1 MRKDETM
8 TNKEFADI
16 LFPNIDKTPEYY
28 EKLYPER
35 HLKEGAIVS
44 RYAPSPTGFV
54 HMGAL
59 FASFIERKVAR
70 QTDGIFYLRIEDTD
84 GKRSIENG
92 VSMIIQDLKN
102 FGITFDEGMLSESE
116 WKGEYG
122 PYIQS
127 ERREIYHTYVKK
139 LIEEDLAY
147 PCFCTE
153 EELENIRK
161 KQEKNHE
168 RIGYYGKYAMYR
180 NLSKEEAISRIQNGD
195 SYVIRLKSPGSFDKK
210 IHFKDLIKGEL
221 ELPENDMDI
230 VLLKGDGLPT
240 YHFAHAIDDHLM
252 RTTHVIRGDEW
263 LSSVPIHLQLFSIL
277 GFKTPKYA
285 HISPL
290 MKEED
295 GKRRKLSK
303 RKDPELAVSFYH
315 EQGIPTQ
322 AILLYLATVANSNF
336 EAWYEQNKD
345 ASLDDFVFDFK
356 KISSSGSLFDMGK
369 LLNISKNYLS
379 RLKASEVYDLA
390 LDYALEY
397 DPSFSELLKKYKEYS
412 IAIFNI
418 EREQKKP
425 RKDLAKMSEVKEQ
438 IWYMFDELFEKEV
451 LHYEWGSIQQKE
463 DILNISTYYLQN
475 YYDISDTKDEWFSK
489 LKDLSEH
496 FGYAR
501 EVKLYKE
508 NPELYKG
515 HVGDISMVL
524 RVLLTTK
531 SMTPDLYDIMN
542 LLGKDRMENR
552 IEIVRKN
559 V

>member
-1 MRKDETM
+1 M
-8 TNKEFADI
+8 ADI
-16 LFPNIDKTPEYY
+16 LFPNIDKTPEDY
-28 EKLYPER
+28 EKMYPER
-35 HLKEGAIVS
+35 NIKEGAIVS

-59 FASFIERKVAR
+59 FASFIERKMAR

-92 VSMIIQDLKN
+92 VSMIIQDLSN
-102 FGITFDEGMLSESE
+102 YGITFDEGMVSETE
-116 WKGEYG
+116 WKGQYG

-127 ERREIYHTYVKK
+127 ARREIYHTYIKRLV
-139 LIEEDLAY
+139 EEGLAY
-147 PCFCTE
+147 PCFCKE
-153 EELENIRK
+153 EELEEIRK

-168 RIGYYGKYAMYR
+168 RIGYYGKYAFYR
-180 NLSKEEAISRIQNGD
+180 EFSKEEAISRIKKGD
-195 SYVIRLKSPGSFDKK
+195 PYVIRLKSPGNFEKK

-221 ELPENDMDI
+221 ELPENDLDI
-230 VLLKGDGLPT
+230 VILKGDGLPT
-240 YHFAHAIDDHLM
+240 YHFAHAVDDHLM

-263 LSSVPIHLQLFSIL
+263 LSSVPIHIQLFSIL
-277 GFKTPKYA
+277 GFKVPKYA

-303 RKDPELAVSFYH
+303 RKDPEMAVSFYH
-315 EQGIPTQ
+315 EQGIPIQ
-322 AILLYLATVANSNF
+322 AILLYLITVANSNF
-336 EAWYEQNKD
+336 EAWYEQNKN
-345 ASLDDFVFDFK
+345 ASIDDFSLDFK
-356 KISSSGSLFDMGK
+356 KISSSGSLFDMEK

-390 LDYALEY
+390 LSYASQY
-397 DPSFSELLKKYKEYS
+397 DLKLCELLKKYKEYA

-425 RKDLAKMSEVKEQ
+425 RKDLSKMSEVKEQ
-438 IWYMFDELFEKEV
+438 IWYMFDELFESEP
-451 LHYEWGSIQQKE
+451 LQYEWGIIDSKDE
-463 DILNISTYYLQN
+463 ILKISSYYFEN
-475 YYDISDTKDEWFSK
+475 YYNPSDTKEEWFSK
-489 LKDLSEH
+489 LKDLSEY
-496 FGYAR
+496 FGYAK
-501 EVKLYKE
+501 EVKMYKE

-515 HVGDISMVL
+515 HVGDVSMVL

-542 LLGKDRMENR
+542 LLGKERMESR
-552 IEIVRKN
+552 MERFQKN

>member
-1 MRKDETM
+1 M
-8 TNKEFADI
+8 ADI
-16 LFPNIDKTPEYY
+16 LFPNIDKTPEDY
-28 EKLYPER
+28 EKMYPER
-35 HLKEGAIVS
+35 NIKEGAIVS

-59 FASFIERKVAR
+59 FASFIERKMAR

-92 VSMIIQDLKN
+92 VSMIIQDLSN
-102 FGITFDEGMLSESE
+102 YGITFDEGMVSETE
-116 WKGEYG
+116 WKGQYG

-127 ERREIYHTYVKK
+127 ARREIYHTYIKRLV
-139 LIEEDLAY
+139 EEGLAY
-147 PCFCTE
+147 PCFCKE
-153 EELENIRK
+153 EELEEIRK
-161 KQEKNHE
+161 KQEKNHG
-168 RIGYYGKYAMYR
+168 RIGYYGKYAFYR
-180 NLSKEEAISRIQNGD
+180 EFSKEEAISRIKKGD
-195 SYVIRLKSPGSFDKK
+195 PYVIRLKSPGNFEKK

-221 ELPENDMDI
+221 ELPENDLDI
-230 VLLKGDGLPT
+230 VILKGDGLPT
-240 YHFAHAIDDHLM
+240 YHFAHAVDDHLM

-263 LSSVPIHLQLFSIL
+263 LSSVPIHIQLFSIL
-277 GFKTPKYA
+277 GFKVPKYA

-303 RKDPELAVSFYH
+303 RKDPEMAVSFYH
-315 EQGIPTQ
+315 EQGIPIQ
-322 AILLYLATVANSNF
+322 AILLYLITVANSNF
-336 EAWYEQNKD
+336 EAWYEQNKN
-345 ASLDDFVFDFK
+345 ASIDDFSLDFK
-356 KISSSGSLFDMGK
+356 KISSSGSLFDMEK

-390 LDYALEY
+390 LSYASQY
-397 DPSFSELLKKYKEYS
+397 DLKLCELLKKYKEYA

-425 RKDLAKMSEVKEQ
+425 RKDLSKMSEVKEQ
-438 IWYMFDELFEKEV
+438 IWYMFDELFESEP
-451 LHYEWGSIQQKE
+451 LQYEWGIIDSKDE
-463 DILNISTYYLQN
+463 ILKISSYYFEN
-475 YYDISDTKDEWFSK
+475 YYNPSDTKEEWFSK
-489 LKDLSEH
+489 LKDLSEY
-496 FGYAR
+496 FGYAK
-501 EVKLYKE
+501 EVKMYKE

-515 HVGDISMVL
+515 HVGDVSMVL

-542 LLGKDRMENR
+542 LLGKERMESR
-552 IEIVRKN
+552 MERFQKN

>member
-1 MRKDETM
+1 M
-8 TNKEFADI
+8 TNKEMADI
-16 LFPNIDKTPEYY
+16 LFPNIDKTPEDY
-28 EKLYPER
+28 EKMYPER
-35 HLKEGAIVS
+35 NIKEGAIVS

-59 FASFIERKVAR
+59 FASFIERKMAR

-92 VSMIIQDLKN
+92 VSMIIQDLSN
-102 FGITFDEGMLSESE
+102 YGITFDEGMVSETE
-116 WKGEYG
+116 WKGQYG

-127 ERREIYHTYVKK
+127 ARREIYHTYIKRLV
-139 LIEEDLAY
+139 EEGLAY
-147 PCFCTE
+147 PCFCKE
-153 EELENIRK
+153 EELEEIRK

-168 RIGYYGKYAMYR
+168 RIGYYGKYAFYR
-180 NLSKEEAISRIQNGD
+180 EFSKEEAISRIKKGD
-195 SYVIRLKSPGSFDKK
+195 PYVIRLKSPGNFEKK

-221 ELPENDMDI
+221 ELPENDLDI
-230 VLLKGDGLPT
+230 VILKGDGLPT
-240 YHFAHAIDDHLM
+240 YHFAHAVDDHLM

-263 LSSVPIHLQLFSIL
+263 LSSVPIHIQLFSIL
-277 GFKTPKYA
+277 GFKVPKYA

-303 RKDPELAVSFYH
+303 RKDPEMAVSFYH
-315 EQGIPTQ
+315 EQGIPIQ
-322 AILLYLATVANSNF
+322 AILLYLITVANSNF
-336 EAWYEQNKD
+336 EAWYEQNKN
-345 ASLDDFVFDFK
+345 ASIDDFSLDFK
-356 KISSSGSLFDMGK
+356 KISSSGSLFDMEK

-390 LDYALEY
+390 LSYASQY
-397 DPSFSELLKKYKEYS
+397 DLKLCELLKKYKEYA

-425 RKDLAKMSEVKEQ
+425 RKDLSKMSEVKEQ
-438 IWYMFDELFEKEV
+438 IWYMFDELFESEP
-451 LHYEWGSIQQKE
+451 LQYEWGIIDSKDE
-463 DILNISTYYLQN
+463 ILKISSYYFEN
-475 YYDISDTKDEWFSK
+475 YYNPSDTKEEWFSK
-489 LKDLSEH
+489 LKDLSEY
-496 FGYAR
+496 FGYAK
-501 EVKLYKE
+501 EVKMYKE

-515 HVGDISMVL
+515 HVGDVSMVL

-542 LLGKDRMENR
+542 LLGKERMESR
-552 IEIVRKN
+552 MERFQKN

>member
-1 MRKDETM
+1 M
-8 TNKEFADI
+8 TNKEMADI
-16 LFPNIDKTPEYY
+16 LFPNIDKTPEDY
-28 EKLYPER
+28 EKMYPER
-35 HLKEGAIVS
+35 NIKEGAIVS

-59 FASFIERKVAR
+59 FASFIERKMAR

-92 VSMIIQDLKN
+92 VSMIIQDLSN
-102 FGITFDEGMLSESE
+102 YGITFDEGMVSETE
-116 WKGEYG
+116 WKGQYG

-127 ERREIYHTYVKK
+127 ARREIYHTYIKRLV
-139 LIEEDLAY
+139 EEGLAY
-147 PCFCTE
+147 PCFCKE
-153 EELENIRK
+153 EELEEIRK

-168 RIGYYGKYAMYR
+168 RIGYYGKYAFYR
-180 NLSKEEAISRIQNGD
+180 EFSKEEAISRIKKGD
-195 SYVIRLKSPGSFDKK
+195 PYVIRLKSPGNFEKK

-221 ELPENDMDI
+221 ELPENDLDI
-230 VLLKGDGLPT
+230 VILKGDGLPT
-240 YHFAHAIDDHLM
+240 YHFAHAVDDHLM

-263 LSSVPIHLQLFSIL
+263 LSSVPIHIQLFSIL
-277 GFKTPKYA
+277 EFKVPKYA

-303 RKDPELAVSFYH
+303 RKDPEMAVSFYH
-315 EQGIPTQ
+315 EQGIPIQ
-322 AILLYLATVANSNF
+322 AILLYLITVANSNF
-336 EAWYEQNKD
+336 EAWYEQNKN
-345 ASLDDFVFDFK
+345 ASIDDFSLDFK
-356 KISSSGSLFDMGK
+356 KISSSGSLFDMEK

-390 LDYALEY
+390 LSYASQY
-397 DPSFSELLKKYKEYS
+397 DLKLCELLKKYKEYA

-425 RKDLAKMSEVKEQ
+425 RKDLSKMSEVKEQ
-438 IWYMFDELFEKEV
+438 IWYMFDELFESEP
-451 LHYEWGSIQQKE
+451 LQYEWGIIDSKDE
-463 DILNISTYYLQN
+463 ILKISSYYFEN
-475 YYDISDTKDEWFSK
+475 YYNPSDTKEEWFSK
-489 LKDLSEH
+489 LKDLSEY
-496 FGYAR
+496 FGYAK
-501 EVKLYKE
+501 EVKMYKE

-515 HVGDISMVL
+515 HVGDVSMVL

-542 LLGKDRMENR
+542 LLGKERMESR
-552 IEIVRKN
+552 MERFRKN

>member
-1 MRKDETM
+1 M
-8 TNKEFADI
+8 TNKEMADI
-16 LFPNIDKTPEYY
+16 LFPNIDKTPEDY
-28 EKLYPER
+28 EKMYPER
-35 HLKEGAIVS
+35 NIKEGAIVS

-59 FASFIERKVAR
+59 FASFIERKMAR

-92 VSMIIQDLKN
+92 VSMIIQDLSN
-102 FGITFDEGMLSESE
+102 YGITFDEGMVSETE
-116 WKGEYG
+116 WKGQYG

-127 ERREIYHTYVKK
+127 ARREIYHTYIKRLV
-139 LIEEDLAY
+139 EEGLAY
-147 PCFCTE
+147 PCFCKE
-153 EELENIRK
+153 EELEEIRK

-168 RIGYYGKYAMYR
+168 RIGYYGKYAFYR
-180 NLSKEEAISRIQNGD
+180 EFSKEEAISRIKKGD
-195 SYVIRLKSPGSFDKK
+195 PYVIRLKSPGNFEKK

-221 ELPENDMDI
+221 ELPENDLDI
-230 VLLKGDGLPT
+230 VILKGDGLPT
-240 YHFAHAIDDHLM
+240 YHFAHAVDDHLM

-263 LSSVPIHLQLFSIL
+263 LSSVPIHIQLFSIL
-277 GFKTPKYA
+277 GFKVPKYA

-303 RKDPELAVSFYH
+303 RKDPEMAVSFYH
-315 EQGIPTQ
+315 EQGIPIQ
-322 AILLYLATVANSNF
+322 AILLYLITVANSNF
-336 EAWYEQNKD
+336 EAWYEQNKN
-345 ASLDDFVFDFK
+345 ASIDDFSLDFK
-356 KISSSGSLFDMGK
+356 KISSSGSLFDMEK

-390 LDYALEY
+390 LSYASQY
-397 DPSFSELLKKYKEYS
+397 DLKLCELLKKYKEYA

-425 RKDLAKMSEVKEQ
+425 RKDLSKMSEVKEQ
-438 IWYMFDELFEKEV
+438 IWYMFDELFESEP
-451 LHYEWGSIQQKE
+451 LQYEWGIIDSKDE
-463 DILNISTYYLQN
+463 ILKISSYYFEN
-475 YYDISDTKDEWFSK
+475 YYNPSDTKEEWFSK
-489 LKDLSEH
+489 LKDLSEY
-496 FGYAR
+496 FGYAK
-501 EVKLYKE
+501 EVKMYKE

-515 HVGDISMVL
+515 HVGDVSMVL

-542 LLGKDRMENR
+542 LLGKERMESR
-552 IEIVRKN
+552 MERFRKN

>member
-1 MRKDETM
+1 M
-8 TNKEFADI
+8 TNKEMADI
-16 LFPNIDKTPEYY
+16 LFPNIDKTPEDY
-28 EKLYPER
+28 EKMYPER
-35 HLKEGAIVS
+35 NIKEGAIVS

-59 FASFIERKVAR
+59 FASFIERKMAR

-92 VSMIIQDLKN
+92 VSMIIQDLSN
-102 FGITFDEGMLSESE
+102 YGITFDEGMVSETE
-116 WKGEYG
+116 WKGQYG

-127 ERREIYHTYVKK
+127 ARREIYHTYIKRLV
-139 LIEEDLAY
+139 EEGLAY
-147 PCFCTE
+147 PCFCKE
-153 EELENIRK
+153 EELEEIRK
-161 KQEKNHE
+161 KQEKNHG
-168 RIGYYGKYAMYR
+168 RIGYYGKYAFYR
-180 NLSKEEAISRIQNGD
+180 EFSKEEAISRIKKGD
-195 SYVIRLKSPGSFDKK
+195 PYVIRLKSPGNFEKK

-221 ELPENDMDI
+221 ELPENDLDI
-230 VLLKGDGLPT
+230 VILKGDGLPT
-240 YHFAHAIDDHLM
+240 YHFAHAVDDHLM

-263 LSSVPIHLQLFSIL
+263 LSSVPIHIQLFSIL
-277 GFKTPKYA
+277 GFKVPKYA

-303 RKDPELAVSFYH
+303 RKDPEMAVSFYH
-315 EQGIPTQ
+315 EQGIPIQ
-322 AILLYLATVANSNF
+322 AILLYLITVANSNF
-336 EAWYEQNKD
+336 EAWYEQNKN
-345 ASLDDFVFDFK
+345 ASIDDFSLDFK
-356 KISSSGSLFDMGK
+356 KISSSGSLFDMEK

-390 LDYALEY
+390 LSYASQY
-397 DPSFSELLKKYKEYS
+397 DLKLCELLKKYKEYA

-425 RKDLAKMSEVKEQ
+425 RKDLSKMSEVKEQ
-438 IWYMFDELFEKEV
+438 IWYMFDELFESEP
-451 LHYEWGSIQQKE
+451 LQYEWGIIDSKDE
-463 DILNISTYYLQN
+463 ILKISSYYFEN
-475 YYDISDTKDEWFSK
+475 YYNPSDTKEEWFSK
-489 LKDLSEH
+489 LKDLSEY
-496 FGYAR
+496 FGYAK
-501 EVKLYKE
+501 EVKMYKE

-515 HVGDISMVL
+515 HVGDVSMVL

-542 LLGKDRMENR
+542 LLGKERMESR
-552 IEIVRKN
+552 MERFQKN

>member
-1 MRKDETM
+1 M
-8 TNKEFADI
+8 ADI
-16 LFPNIDKTPEYY
+16 LFPNIDKTPEDY
-28 EKLYPER
+28 EKMYPER
-35 HLKEGAIVS
+35 NIKEGAIVS

-59 FASFIERKVAR
+59 FASFIERKMAR

-92 VSMIIQDLKN
+92 VSMIIQDLSN
-102 FGITFDEGMLSESE
+102 YGITFDEGMVSETE
-116 WKGEYG
+116 WKGQYG

-127 ERREIYHTYVKK
+127 ARREIYHTYIKRLV
-139 LIEEDLAY
+139 EEGLAY
-147 PCFCTE
+147 PCFCKE
-153 EELENIRK
+153 EELEEIRK

-168 RIGYYGKYAMYR
+168 RIGYYGKYAFYR
-180 NLSKEEAISRIQNGD
+180 EFSKEEAISRIKKGD
-195 SYVIRLKSPGSFDKK
+195 PYVIRLKSPGNFEKK

-221 ELPENDMDI
+221 ELPENDLDI
-230 VLLKGDGLPT
+230 VILKGDGLPT
-240 YHFAHAIDDHLM
+240 YHFAHAVDDHLM

-263 LSSVPIHLQLFSIL
+263 LSSVPIHIQLFSIL
-277 GFKTPKYA
+277 GFKVPKYA

-303 RKDPELAVSFYH
+303 RKDPEMAVSFYH
-315 EQGIPTQ
+315 EQGIPIQ
-322 AILLYLATVANSNF
+322 AILLYLITVANSNF
-336 EAWYEQNKD
+336 EAWYEQNKN
-345 ASLDDFVFDFK
+345 ASIDDFSLDFK
-356 KISSSGSLFDMGK
+356 KISSSGSLFDMEK

-390 LDYALEY
+390 LSYASQY
-397 DPSFSELLKKYKEYS
+397 DLKLCELLKKYKEYA

-425 RKDLAKMSEVKEQ
+425 RKDLSKMSEVKEQ
-438 IWYMFDELFEKEV
+438 IWYMFDELFESEP
-451 LHYEWGSIQQKE
+451 LQYEWGIIDSKDE
-463 DILNISTYYLQN
+463 ILKISSYYFEN
-475 YYDISDTKDEWFSK
+475 YYNPSDTKEEWFSK
-489 LKDLSEH
+489 LKDLSEY
-496 FGYAR
+496 FGYAK
-501 EVKLYKE
+501 EVKMYKE

-515 HVGDISMVL
+515 HVGDVSMVL

-542 LLGKDRMENR
+542 LLGKERMESR
-552 IEIVRKN
+552 MERFRKN